1 MNLRERCDQ
10 AHLVLDINIDFR
22 ECWNWN
28 VNHIYVSVL
37 AEFETKAR
45 KRNEVVVWDRILS
58 SKRDARIKLQ
68 EARNKYLLKDLGYNL
83 RGTPV
88 TLRVQYSILPHTG
101 ALKVYKPEAGH
112 YNFTMPD
119 KYIE

>member
-1 MNLRERCDQ
+1 
-10 AHLVLDINIDFR
+10 
-22 ECWNWN
+22 

-83 RGTPV
+83 RYAHIAVLLGP
-88 TLRVQYSILPHTG
+88 
-101 ALKVYKPEAGH
+101 ALGQFEEFAV
-112 YNFTMPD
+112 N
-119 KYIE
+119 